1 MNEELSKFINAVIS
15 KGHVMESGE
24 VEIRN
29 TSSGFDEMWTY
40 KVRKLKK

>member
-1 MNEELSKFINAVIS
+1 MNEELSKFINAVIN

-29 TSSGFDEMWTY
+29 LASGFDEMWTY